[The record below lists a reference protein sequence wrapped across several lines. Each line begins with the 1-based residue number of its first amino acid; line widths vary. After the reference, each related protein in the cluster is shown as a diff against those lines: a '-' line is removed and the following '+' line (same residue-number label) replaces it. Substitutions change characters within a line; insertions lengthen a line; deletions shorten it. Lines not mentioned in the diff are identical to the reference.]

1 MAFVDRVWPSA
12 GGYYHVN
19 ELVQSTARPSGSL
32 TVPLIWRLV
41 KGVLKLRKPSTT
53 STARPSGSLT
63 VPLIWRLVKGV
74 LKLRKPSTTSS
85 SQTSPAFG
93 LNIIGECVSEK
104 RRWQPN

>member
-41 KGVLKLRKPSTT
+41 KGVLKL
-53 STARPSGSLT
+53 L
-63 VPLIWRLVKGV
+63 
-74 LKLRKPSTTSS
+74 KPSTTSS

-104 RRWQPN
+104 RGWQPN